1 MVVEGARGV
10 VYGGGCYKEVTV
22 VRGRYSRILEVCIF
36 FWVTFDLCV

>member
-22 VRGRYSRILEVCIF
+22 ARGRYGGAQGGS
-36 FWVTFDLCV
+36 